1 MTNQE
6 FKPLLTVITV
16 VYNNVKD
23 IERTIRSVLQQSYAN
38 IEYIVI
44 DGGSTD
50 GTLEIIHQFK
60 ARLAQL
66 VSEPDKGIYHAMN
79 KALQLATGD
88 YVLFMNSGD
97 EIYEKDTVKKIFS
110 SAPNADIYYGETEML
125 NEQLLS
131 EGRRR
136 HQSPEELTLKSFKYG
151 MSVSHQAIYIKR
163 SLTKF
168 YDSQYQ
174 LSADIDWILSALKQ
188 SKKVVNTQQYVA
200 KYLMG
205 GLSKK
210 KHRQSLLERYRIFRK
225 YYGFLPNLFHHFIIS
240 YKLVVYWVANRK
252 TND

>member
-1 MTNQE
+1 MNQ
-6 FKPLLTVITV
+6 PLLSVITV
-16 VYNNVKD
+16 VFNNVKD
-23 IERTIRSVLQQSYAN
+23 IERTIKSVVKQSYTN

-50 GTLEIIHQFK
+50 GTLDIIKQYKNQITH
-60 ARLAQL
+60 LI
-66 VSEPDKGIYHAMN
+66 SEPDKGIYDAMN
-79 KALQLATGD
+79 KGLLLAKGD

-97 EIYEKDTVKKIFS
+97 EIFEKDTVQKVLNS
-110 SAPNADIYYGETEML
+110 YPNSDIYYGETEML

-163 SLTKF
+163 SLTSLF
-168 YDSQYQ
+168 DPQYQ
-174 LSADIDWILSALKQ
+174 LSADIDWILSAIQK
-188 SKKVVNTQQYVA
+188 SKKIVNTKQYVA

-205 GLSKK
+205 GMSKK
-210 KHRQSLLERYRIFRK
+210 RHRQSLLERYQIFRK
-225 YYGFLPNLFHHFIIS
+225 YYGFAPNIFNHLVISFKLIS
-240 YKLVVYWVANRK
+240 YYIKNRK